1 MDCENCRNK
10 NKGYKSFSREI
21 WVITGD
27 PDIDYANIRQ
37 SLREMDVLRPAKS
50 NRRLD

>member
-10 NKGYKSFSREI
+10 NHKSFNREI
-21 WVITGD
+21 WTISD
-27 PDIDYANIRQ
+27 NKDELYKNIRQ

-50 NRRLD
+50 NKKYF